1 MDHVESSEEAI
12 DAIQNARIPKARGIR
27 TGLTLLGMFCLIVF
41 MLLVPIPIGGR
52 TAIALGNLAHAP
64 LFGMIALGILLLLR
78 VQFNDLLPIGVVFFV
93 AVSVFLFGV
102 GIEIVQSLSGR
113 MAAVHDAVANG
124 LGIIAAVVSYYAI
137 AMRRTAPWTSGT
149 LALVA
154 VGILAIA
161 WRPPLTVLH
170 DAAKAKWQFPTL
182 ASFESKAEFGRF
194 YFNRC
199 EPSLV
204 QKDTTDGLYAMEVN
218 YSTATKYTG
227 ARLIEIQ
234 PDWSRAESLEL
245 DVILDKS
252 YSGESF
258 EMMIR
263 VVDRREI
270 DGHRNDDHYRRTIEL
285 KPGEQQH
292 VSITR
297 QELID
302 GPKERKLDLR
312 SIVGIDLIVIQ
323 PAENV
328 RIRFD
333 AIRLVLQ
340 D

>member
-1 MDHVESSEEAI
+1 MDHAESSEEAI
-12 DAIQNARIPKARGIR
+12 DAIQNARGIR
-27 TGLTLLGMFCLIVF
+27 TALTLLGMFLLIVF
-41 MLLVPIPIGGR
+41 LLLVPIPLKSR
-52 TAIALGNLAHAP
+52 TAIAIGDLAHAP

-78 VQFNDLLPIGVVFFV
+78 LRFGDLLPIGTVFFV
-93 AVSVFLFGV
+93 VFSVLLFGV
-102 GIEIVQSLSGR
+102 GIEIAQSMSGR

-170 DAAKAKWQFPTL
+170 DVAKAKWQFPTL
-182 ASFESKAEFGRF
+182 ASFDSKAEFGRF
-194 YFNRC
+194 YFHRC

-204 QKDTTDGLYAMEVN
+204 QKDATDGLYAIEVN
-218 YSTATKYTG
+218 YSTATKYPV
-227 ARLIEIQ
+227 ASLNEIQ
-234 PDWSRAESLEL
+234 PDWSSAESLEL
-245 DVILDKS
+245 DVILDES

-258 EMMIR
+258 EIMIR
-263 VVDRREI
+263 VVDRNEFE
-270 DGHRNDDHYRRTIEL
+270 GHRNDDHYRRTIEL
-285 KPGEQQH
+285 KPGEHQH

-312 SIVGIDLIVIQ
+312 SIVGIDLIAIQ